1 MPGRF
6 GPGHVGLGPGSPFG
20 NLYVRTWTD
29 GLVSIPA
36 LNVNVQ
42 EWWNLALQVAV
53 AAKKSGVVP
62 LLIYTTWNIWNKRN
76 RSIFQGVYQAPQRIL
91 GLIK

>member
-6 GPGHVGLGPGSPFG
+6 GSGHIGLGPGGPFG

-53 AAKKSGVVP
+53 AANKSGVVP

-76 RSIFQGVYQAPQRIL
+76 RHIFQGVYQAPQRIL